1 MSGSI
6 SLPSGRGLFHYKENT
21 VNDSTQNQLIANV
34 ARDLVAQLAPEE
46 LPLFQAHSAA
56 YFKDPQKVLKG
67 QRGED
72 EMLGFG
78 TGEAISLLTP
88 IALTISVEVIKF
100 VTEEVKKSFKAES
113 SSMINDLVKS
123 MFEKYRSAEE
133 KKEKPA
139 STLLTLE
146 QLKEVRKIA
155 IAKARKLKLPESK
168 ANQLADA
175 LIADLVAT
183 G

>member
-1 MSGSI
+1 
-6 SLPSGRGLFHYKENT
+6 
-21 VNDSTQNQLIANV
+21 VNDSTQNQFISNV

-46 LPLFQAHSAA
+46 LPLFRANSEA
-56 YFKDPQKVLKG
+56 YFKDPQKMLKG

-88 IALTISVEVIKF
+88 IALTVSVEVIKF
-100 VTEEVKKSFKAES
+100 VIEEVKKSLKTES
-113 SSMINDLVKS
+113 SSVINDLVKS
-123 MFEKYRSAEE
+123 MFKKYRSAEE
-133 KKEKPA
+133 KKEEPA
-139 STLLTLE
+139 STPLTLE

-155 IAKARKLKLPESK
+155 IAKARQLKLPESK
-168 ANQLADA
+168 AIKLADT
-175 LIADLVAT
+175 LIAGLVTT